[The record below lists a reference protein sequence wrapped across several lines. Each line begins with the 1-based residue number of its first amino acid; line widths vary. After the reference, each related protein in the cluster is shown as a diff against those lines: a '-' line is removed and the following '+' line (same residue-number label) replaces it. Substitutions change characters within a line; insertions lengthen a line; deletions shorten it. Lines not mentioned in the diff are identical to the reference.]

1 MFGAT
6 MSLHPKVKSPS
17 KTCRSVATRGQLNG
31 LRCRLQQQGSPSPM
45 ESPQQGHLQAS
56 GPGLQDG
63 NTAFAALQMCQEK
76 CALVLLSMDLY
87 PCSPQQQTSELH
99 PCAGL
104 LQLSYPYAPS
114 ELGSFFQSR
123 AQASFF
129 GILCPEIQ
137 CSPSQAVSLPPSS
150 APQPTSKP
158 SLQQRFPLLQPFQLG
173 TFWSRVGHL
182 CPAVPVPGGQPLGTL
197 TFGQLQAA
205 CAMTS
210 PRPLHGACNTA
221 TATAATRHP

>member
-158 SLQQRFPLLQPFQLG
+158 SRCCSRFSSGRSGAAWATSVQPCQCLVDSLSARSRLG
-173 TFWSRVGHL
+173 SSKL
-182 CPAVPVPGGQPLGTL
+182 PAL
-197 TFGQLQAA
+197 
-205 CAMTS
+205 
-210 PRPLHGACNTA
+210 
-221 TATAATRHP
+221 

>member
-99 PCAGL
+99 PCAGPVGAWQFL
-104 LQLSYPYAPS
+104 PEPSSGVVLWHSVPRDSVQPKPGCQPAAVLGSAANIEAFVAAALPAAAAVSARDVLEPRGPPLSSRASAWWTASRHAHVWAAPS
-114 ELGSFFQSR
+114 CLRYDISAAAARCMQHSHGNS
-123 AQASFF
+123 
-129 GILCPEIQ
+129 CDT
-137 CSPSQAVSLPPSS
+137 PSIARS
-150 APQPTSKP
+150 
-158 SLQQRFPLLQPFQLG
+158 
-173 TFWSRVGHL
+173 
-182 CPAVPVPGGQPLGTL
+182 
-197 TFGQLQAA
+197 
-205 CAMTS
+205 
-210 PRPLHGACNTA
+210 
-221 TATAATRHP
+221 